1 MLVLGFVPLYWVK
14 LIQLLGISYFID
26 VCINQLA
33 YTTENEQLKPRIWWL
48 GSDDLSLQFGDFLS
62 SILIFRGVVWSPKK
76 IHPSSNDR
84 TEVFQCW
91 RVEIGSCIG
100 SFGGMICLRVKWTKG
115 GDLEFYDHWCFKS
128 VAPRN
133 RTWQRKNKH
142 LNMYL
147 LLKLMSFH
155 CHVSFQGH
163 ICVEF
168 SSTHQWI
175 NA

>member
-115 GDLEFYDHWCFKS
+115 WRPWVLWSLMLQICCSPEPNMTKEKQAFEYVSPIKTDEFPLPC
-128 VAPRN
+128 
-133 RTWQRKNKH
+133 
-142 LNMYL
+142 
-147 LLKLMSFH
+147 
-155 CHVSFQGH
+155 
-163 ICVEF
+163 
-168 SSTHQWI
+168 
-175 NA
+175 